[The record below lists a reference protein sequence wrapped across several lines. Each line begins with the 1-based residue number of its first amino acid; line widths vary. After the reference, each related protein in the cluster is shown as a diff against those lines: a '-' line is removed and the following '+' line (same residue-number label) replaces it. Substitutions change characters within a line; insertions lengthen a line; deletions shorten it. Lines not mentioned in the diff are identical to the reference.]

1 MKTILT
7 FLMLLACNAL
17 MSQKFESTYNLVI
30 DYDGKN
36 RYVKHNSGKWFC
48 TDSTLYQAYVG
59 DTLEHKIY
67 KIVNRDVY
75 YINDFDELVKVFF
88 MANGS
93 VLKINTS
100 RPQEYL
106 IYRKE

>member
-1 MKTILT
+1 
-7 FLMLLACNAL
+7 
-17 MSQKFESTYNLVI
+17 MSQKFESSYNIVI

-36 RYVKHNSGKWFC
+36 RYVKHNTGKWFC
-48 TDSTLYQAYVG
+48 TDSTLYQTYVN
-59 DTLEHKIY
+59 DTLEYKIY

-75 YINDFDELVKVFF
+75 YTNDFDEIIKVFF

>member
-1 MKTILT
+1 
-7 FLMLLACNAL
+7 MLLACNAL
-17 MSQKFESTYNLVI
+17 MSQKFESTYNIVI

-36 RYVKHNSGKWFC
+36 RYVKYNSGKWFC

-59 DTLEHKIY
+59 DTLEYKIY

-75 YINDFDELVKVFF
+75 YINNFGELVKVFF
-88 MANGS
+88 MENGS
-93 VLKINTS
+93 VLKVNTY